1 MPEDAAHRAW
11 SALLDRFEQD
21 LAGEPRAWTPP
32 AAPLPPE
39 LAERASRVLEAQ
51 RERIAA
57 LAAAR
62 DETLAQLVALR
73 RVPTAGDDRPVYLDR
88 AG

>member
-1 MPEDAAHRAW
+1 MPEEAARREWA
-11 SALLDRFEQD
+11 ALLDRFEQD

-39 LAERASRVLEAQ
+39 LADRAGRVLEAQ

-73 RVPTAGDDRPVYLDR
+73 RVPTGDDRPVYLDR